1 MSRRT
6 AAFWKNTAT
15 ETPVERRVL
24 WQFPDGQGELGL
36 AIYPNY
42 PIADL
47 AWMSEEQMQAL
58 TLDGASLIREQSV
71 APRFL
76 FAAVTDGSHSK
87 APVVTGPNHRE
98 INLVESPVPQSAQ
111 NDDAEIEEKM
121 AQAGAALL
129 PAQLAAGDHAVG
141 FLVRTDVLFF
151 YPLSAV
157 NIAEEIESYREGYG
171 STNDL
176 IHELPFQS

>member
-58 TLDGASLIREQSV
+58 TLDGASLIRGQSV

-76 FAAVTDGSHSK
+76 FAAVTEGSHSR
-87 APVVTGPNHRE
+87 APIVTGTNHRE
-98 INLVESPVPQSAQ
+98 ITLVESPAPPSTA
-111 NDDAEIEEKM
+111 DDEAAMGEKM

-141 FLVRTDVLFF
+141 FLVRMDVLYF
-151 YPLSAV
+151 YPLVAA
-157 NIAEEIESYREGYG
+157 NLPEEIESYREGHG

>member
-1 MSRRT
+1 MSRHT
-6 AAFWKNTAT
+6 AAFWKNTAAD
-15 ETPVERRVL
+15 TPVERRVL

-42 PIADL
+42 PVADL
-47 AWMSEEQMQAL
+47 AWMSEQQMDAV
-58 TLDGASLIREQSV
+58 TLDGASLIRGQSV

-76 FAAVTDGSHSK
+76 FAAVTDGSHGH
-87 APVVTGPNHRE
+87 APIVTGPNHRE
-98 INLVESPVPQSAQ
+98 INLVESPVPKAAA

-129 PAQLAAGDHAVG
+129 PAQLAPGDHAVG

-151 YPLSAV
+151 YPLTAI
-157 NIAEEIESYREGYG
+157 NLAEEIESYQQGHG

-176 IHELPFQS
+176 IQELPFQS